1 MSPRTN
7 GWSSAQLV
15 TRRAVGFGVDDLS
28 QDGNR
33 WPWRRHLLALSAF
46 LTAANTKKTL
56 KTQETALFLQVPRAE
71 TVP

>member
-15 TRRAVGFGVDDLS
+15 TRRVVGFGVDDLS

-33 WPWRRHLLALSAF
+33 WPWSRHLLAASAF

-56 KTQETALFLQVPRAE
+56 KTQETALFLQVPRVE
-71 TVP
+71 TAP